1 MSMKKNSTLFDEQKK
16 RAQRI
21 LEMEVRPQ
29 VEIYETIK
37 KSSSNDVEL
46 SPAQKAHTS
55 CTNQP

>member
-1 MSMKKNSTLFDEQKK
+1 MKKNSKLFDEQKK

-37 KSSSNDVEL
+37 KSSSNNVKL
-46 SPAQKAHTS
+46 SPAQKARTS
-55 CTNQP
+55 CTNQL

>member
-1 MSMKKNSTLFDEQKK
+1 VNMKNSRLFDKQQK
-16 RAQRI
+16 RAQLI

-37 KSSSNDVEL
+37 KSSSNDVKL

-55 CTNQP
+55 CSNQL